1 METELSFEGYN
12 VFSAADGMSGLKIFE
27 EKQEYLDVVLLDWMI
42 PKLDGLEVLRRMK
55 KMTNKVPVIF
65 VTARDYVGDN
75 VAGQQMII

>member
-1 METELSFEGYN
+1 MVGLGPSQIYSFQANTE
-12 VFSAADGMSGLKIFE
+12 K
-27 EKQEYLDVVLLDWMI
+27 KQEYLDVVLLDWMI
-42 PKLDGLEVLRRMK
+42 PKLDGVEVLRRMK